1 MLGIRILDDII
12 VNMVVVIHHHPI
24 LSILSLIVTKSN
36 YRKYK
41 NRKKQVNACSSR
53 RFANSLEIRK
63 REREC
68 HALKY

>member
-12 VNMVVVIHHHPI
+12 VNMVVAINHHPI

-41 NRKKQVNACSSR
+41 NRKKQVNACSR
-53 RFANSLEIRK
+53 MFANSLEIRK